1 MGHILSGWQYVVTG
15 ALRSD
20 IQTIIS
26 LLNEVLKK
34 MTDNQAQLDSA
45 IQQET
50 TALQSLQAQQQAN
63 SQALAA
69 AVKQITT
76 DLQALLAKTPPTAD
90 FTAEVASINSQ
101 LAAISTI
108 ASAEQGTVTGA
119 TGQVQTDDQSIQNV
133 LNPPPP
139 PAPAGP

>member
-1 MGHILSGWQYVVTG
+1 
-15 ALRSD
+15 
-20 IQTIIS
+20 
-26 LLNEVLKK
+26 

-63 SQALAA
+63 SQALAV